1 MSAFECPF
9 EQDLLDAI
17 QASRWPGR
25 AEPALA
31 AHVAE
36 CAVCRDVAAV
46 APLVIEAAETPA
58 EIHLPEAGAVW
69 LRAQWRARA
78 EAERTATHPMTAA
91 QAAAIGCAAAVFG
104 ALFGATSG
112 WFQTG
117 VSGLFRVF
125 SRLGAWLPTTVSP
138 DAGAG
143 VVGMVA
149 AHAALAVAAAVAVL
163 LAPVAAYLVTR
174 E

>member
-1 MSAFECPF
+1 MKAVECPS
-9 EQDLLDAI
+9 EPDLVDAI
-17 QASRWPGR
+17 QAARWPER
-25 AEPALA
+25 AERTLA

-36 CAVCRDVAAV
+36 CAVCRDVATV
-46 APLVIEAAETPA
+46 APLIQDAAEAPA

-91 QAAAIGCAAAVFG
+91 QAAAIGCVAAVSG

-125 SRLGAWLPTTVSP
+125 GQLGAGLPTTVSP
-138 DAGAG
+138 DAVTA
-143 VVGMVA
+143 MVA
-149 AHAALAVAAAVAVL
+149 AHAGIAVGTAVAAL